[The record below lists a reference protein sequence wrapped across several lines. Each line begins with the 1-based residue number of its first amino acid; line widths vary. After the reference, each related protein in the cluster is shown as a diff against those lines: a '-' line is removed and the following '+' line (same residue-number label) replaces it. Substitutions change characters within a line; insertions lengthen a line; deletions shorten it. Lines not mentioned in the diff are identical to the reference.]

1 MSSFAADWLALREPY
16 DSAARN
22 RSILHKVLGFFAD
35 CSVIDIVDLAC
46 GTGATARAIS
56 AELSIRQRW
65 RLVDND
71 LSLLARTRQGVE
83 SACVTTTAI
92 PIDLARD
99 LEAAL
104 DGRIDLITT
113 SAFLDLV
120 SAEWFERFAVEAAAR
135 NLPVYAALT
144 YDGRVDIEPSDSLDT
159 RMIDAVNHH
168 QRTDKGFG
176 TALGPSAADAAIE
189 AMRRVGYTV
198 SYGRS
203 DWILGPQDQAIQR
216 DIAAGWASAARNTG
230 DLSLADTIGWLTR
243 RRDAIA
249 ASRSSMR
256 IGHVDFFAHPIGNR
270 SGARSQSNKI
280 SSPNG

>member
-22 RSILHKVLGFFAD
+22 RSILDKVLDFFAD

-56 AELSIRQRW
+56 AELSIRQHW

-71 LSLLARTRQGVE
+71 LSLLARARQGVE
-83 SACVTTTAI
+83 SDHVTTTAI

-120 SAEWFERFAVEAAAR
+120 SAEWLERFAVEAAAR
-135 NLPVYAALT
+135 DLPVYAALT

-189 AMRRVGYTV
+189 AMKRVGYTV
-198 SYGRS
+198 SCGRS
-203 DWILGPQDQAIQR
+203 DWILGPQDQEIQR
-216 DIAAGWASAARNTG
+216 DIAAGWASAARNIG
-230 DLSLADTIGWLTR
+230 DVPLADTIGWLTR

-249 ASRSSMR
+249 AGRSSMR